1 MAPLKDIIKQRP
13 WIGWVLFTVTM
24 LLVFMLGLLVNSVME
39 RRTEALF
46 INRDKVPVKD
56 LESRNEIWGQN
67 YKKEFESY
75 YQTSDTSFASM
86 YGGGKMRDMLDED
99 PRNVILW
106 AGYAFAKDYNQG
118 RGHFYAV
125 EDVKNT
131 LRTGAPMHPEDGP
144 QPSSCWVC
152 KSPDVPRMMDKL
164 GIDEFYKKTWA
175 SLGSEIVN
183 PIGCADCHDAKTMA
197 LKITRPALI
206 DAFKEQGKDITKASH
221 NEMRSLVCAQC
232 HVEYYFDKKS
242 VAGAAKVK
250 FPWVN
255 GFAPEEMERYYDNIE
270 FSDFVH
276 ALSKTPIIK
285 AQHPDYEL
293 YTSGVHAQ
301 RGVSCADCH
310 MPFKSEGGQKF
321 TDHKIQSPLNNVANS
336 CQVCHREE
344 EKTLIGN
351 VNERQKKVHD
361 MRISLEDQLVKAHLE
376 AKVAWEKGATE
387 IQMKPVLKLIRQA
400 QWRWDYVSAS
410 HGGSFHAPLES
421 ARILGTGLDKIADAR
436 LALNRVLYAVGQ
448 TSPVQYPD
456 VSTKAKAQKFIGIDL
471 DKEQAKKQEFKQK
484 IVPQWIEDAKK
495 KNLLFT
501 AN

>member
-1 MAPLKDIIKQRP
+1 MAPLKEIIKQRP
-13 WIGWVLFTVTM
+13 WIGWVLFTMTM
-24 LLVFMLGLLVNSVME
+24 FVVFMLGLLINSVME
-39 RRTEALF
+39 RRAETLF
-46 INRDKVPVKD
+46 INRNKTKIEEF
-56 LESRNEIWGQN
+56 ESRNELWGQN
-67 YKKEFESY
+67 YKKEFDSY
-75 YQTSDTSFASM
+75 YQTADTSYTSM
-86 YGGGKMRDMLDED
+86 YGGGKMRDMLEED
-99 PRNVILW
+99 ARNVILW

-118 RGHFYAV
+118 RGHVYAV
-125 EDVKNT
+125 EDVRNT

-175 SLGSEIVN
+175 ALGSEIVN
-183 PIGCADCHDAKTMA
+183 PIGCADCHDTKTMN

-206 DAFKEQGKDITKASH
+206 DAYKEQGKDITKASH

-242 VAGAAKVK
+242 VPGAAKVK
-250 FPWVN
+250 LPWAK
-255 GFAPEEMERYYDNIE
+255 GHTAEEMESYYDNIE
-270 FSDFVH
+270 FTDFVN

-293 YTSGVHAQ
+293 YKAGVHAE

-310 MPFKSEGGQKF
+310 MPYKSEGGQKF

-344 EKTLIGN
+344 EKTLIAN
-351 VNERQKKVHD
+351 VNQRQRKVTD
-361 MRISLEDQLVKAHLE
+361 IKISLEDQLVKAHLE
-376 AKVAWEKGATE
+376 AKMAWEKGAKE
-387 IQMKPVLKLIRQA
+387 EQMKPVLKLIRQA

-421 ARILGTGLDKIADAR
+421 ARILGAGLDKVTEAR
-436 LALNRVLYAVGQ
+436 MALSRVLFAVGQ
-448 TSPVQYPD
+448 TGPIQYPD
-456 VSTKAKAQKFIGIDL
+456 VSTKEKAQKFIGIDMA
-471 DKEQAKKQEFKQK
+471 KEKAKKQEFKQK
-484 IVPQWIEDAKK
+484 AIPKWIEEAKK